1 MAESLVAL
9 RDRRELVISR
19 LSDGYARDLIDVD
32 ELERRLDLAHG
43 AHSLAEL
50 DQLVADLGAPAP
62 AASTALVL
70 AGPTAIDDPER
81 ADTRRLRVVMSA
93 IERRGRWT
101 VPRSLDLRVLW
112 GNAELDFREASLG
125 PGITTI
131 HVRVFMGNLEVVL
144 PPGLAIE
151 VDVSSFAGSVTERH
165 RVPPDADPGRPQIR
179 IVGTVRFGNLEI
191 TTRLPGESARDAYR
205 RERRARK
212 ELRRSERDA
221 YRLERGDRKLL
232 RRSAHRQLRRSGR
245 GALPPGSGS

>member
-9 RDRRELVISR
+9 RDRREQVISR

-50 DQLVADLGAPAP
+50 DQLVADLGDPAP

-70 AGPTAIDDPER
+70 AGPTAIDDPSR
-81 ADTRRLRVVMSA
+81 ADARRLRVIMSS

-101 VPRSLDLRVLW
+101 APRSLDLRVLW

-151 VDVSSFAGSVTERH
+151 VDVSSFAGAVTERH
-165 RVPPDADPGRPQIR
+165 RVPPDADPGRPQLR

-205 RERRARK
+205 RERRAHK
-212 ELRRSERDA
+212 DLRRSERDA
-221 YRLERGDRKLL
+221 DRLERRERKEL
-232 RRSAHRQLRRSGR
+232 RRSAR
-245 GALPPGSGS
+245 GELPPGSGS

>member
-9 RDRRELVISR
+9 RDRREQVISR

-50 DQLVADLGAPAP
+50 DPLVADLGDPTS
-62 AASTALVL
+62 AASTALVR

-81 ADTRRLRVVMSA
+81 ADTKRLRVIMSA

-112 GNAELDFREASLG
+112 GNTELDFREASLG

-131 HVRVFMGNLEVVL
+131 HVRVFMGNLEIVL

-151 VDVSSFAGSVTERH
+151 VDVSSFASAVTERH

-179 IVGTVRFGNLEI
+179 IVGNVRFGNLDI

-205 RERRARK
+205 RERRASK

-221 YRLERGDRKLL
+221 DRLERKEL
-232 RRSAHRQLRRSGR
+232 RRSAR
-245 GALPPGSGS
+245 GELPPGSGT